1 MYMEESRSR
10 NTLPD
15 NKTLQ
20 NQGIGTIVMYYKG
33 GTINQREENELL
45 SRLKWENYL
54 NMCGEILSWIRTI
67 CKG

>member
-54 NMCGEILSWIRTI
+54 NMCGEILSWILTI

>member
-1 MYMEESRSR
+1 MEESRSR

-54 NMCGEILSWIRTI
+54 NMCGEILSWILTI